1 MNTIQNEFEI
11 IVRCQSANTN
21 SHTFLTADTNI
32 QRRHSMDV
40 LNLGLTQPTNNTV
53 TKSKST
59 SIYSLHQKV
68 ITTINN
74 PNDQIIP
81 PVIPSITKLQK
92 VFFFLFV
99 SKDIF

>member
-1 MNTIQNEFEI
+1 MNKIQNEFEI
-11 IVRCQSANTN
+11 IVRCQTANTN
-21 SHTFLTADTNI
+21 SHSFLTADTNI

-68 ITTINN
+68 ITTTNN
-74 PNDQIIP
+74 PKNEQKP
-81 PVIPSITKLQK
+81 PSPVI
-92 VFFFLFV
+92 
-99 SKDIF
+99 

>member
-1 MNTIQNEFEI
+1 MNKIQNEFEI

-21 SHTFLTADTNI
+21 PHSFLTADTNI

-40 LNLGLTQPTNNTV
+40 LNLAPTNNTV

-68 ITTINN
+68 ITTTNN
-74 PNDQIIP
+74 PKNEQKP
-81 PVIPSITKLQK
+81 PSPVI
-92 VFFFLFV
+92 
-99 SKDIF
+99 